1 MGVASRDGSRA
12 LSPPRL
18 ASAEAP
24 PIEARAHTALLNAR
38 PGPTTAQWSVLV
50 VFTGGVVA
58 AFAIWPQLAVEAAH
72 TLFLALFGT
81 TTVWRLVVLGI
92 ARPPVE
98 APALLTRDLP
108 PYTII
113 APLLRE
119 GAMVRPLLEALDRI
133 DYPRDRL
140 QIVLALECDDGE
152 TRLAVE
158 EISLPSHVEVLI
170 VPPGAPRTKPRACNA
185 ALAIARGEHVV
196 VFDAEDRPHPG
207 QLREAAA
214 RFAGGDAELAC
225 LQAPLRIKLDG
236 SFTMRQFALEYA
248 ALFELM
254 LPALARIGAPFPLG
268 GTSNHFRADV
278 LRRVGGWDAW
288 NVTEDADLGF
298 RLPMAGYRLGV
309 LSRPTFEDAP
319 RGAAEWVPQR
329 SRWLKGYMQTWGVYM
344 RRPSDAGLP
353 CLLTLQV
360 TVGLTILSAMIH
372 APTALLIAFQ
382 VMAAT
387 TPFGTGVSPADLLLF
402 GGGWGVAV
410 LCMSSGARRAG
421 ERPRLSDALLAPAY
435 WSLQSVAFWRALYQ
449 LIACPHHWDKTPH
462 HPPKLVDAPASL
474 DEAGAVRVGEAA

>member
-1 MGVASRDGSRA
+1 MSVASRDGPRAFSRLRPA
-12 LSPPRL
+12 R
-18 ASAEAP
+18 ADAAP
-24 PIEARAHTALLNAR
+24 VETRAHTALLNVR
-38 PGPTTAQWSVLV
+38 PGPTSTQWIVL
-50 VFTGGVVA
+50 GVLSSSAAACFVA
-58 AFAIWPQLAVEAAH
+58 RPQSTIEAAH
-72 TLFLALFGT
+72 ALLLMLFGAT
-81 TTVWRLVVLGI
+81 AVWRLVVLGI
-92 ARPPVE
+92 ARKPAD

-108 PYTII
+108 AYTII

-119 GAMVRPLLEALDRI
+119 GAMVCPLLKSLDRI

-140 QIVLALECDDGE
+140 QIVLALECDDEE
-152 TRLAVE
+152 TRSAVE
-158 EISLPSHVEVLI
+158 DVKLPSHIEMLI

-185 ALAIARGEHVV
+185 ALAVARGEHVV

-214 RFAGGDAELAC
+214 RFACGDAALAC
-225 LQAPLRIKLDG
+225 LQAPLRVKLDG

-268 GTSNHFRADV
+268 GTSNHFRTDA
-278 LRRVGGWDAW
+278 LRLVGGWDAW

-309 LSRPTFEDAP
+309 LSRPTIEDAP

-344 RRPSDAGLP
+344 RRPTDAGLP
-353 CLLTLQV
+353 CLLTLQA
-360 TVGLTILSAMIH
+360 TVGLSILSAMIH

-387 TPFGTGVSPADLLLF
+387 TPFGTGVSAADLLLF
-402 GGGWGVAV
+402 GGGWGAAV

-421 ERPRLSDALLAPAY
+421 ERPRFSDALLAPAY
-435 WSLQSVAFWRALYQ
+435 WSLQSLAFWRALYQ
-449 LIACPHHWDKTPH
+449 LIACPHRWDKTPH
-462 HPPKLVDAPASL
+462 HPPEPTEAPAAL
-474 DEAGAVRVGEAA
+474 DEAGPVRVGEAA